1 MPTVSNQYPNASLIR
16 RFAAILYDGFLIVA
30 LWMLTVGVFVAGFN
44 EGEAV
49 VGLHLQL
56 TLYVEIYLFYIY
68 FWRMKGQS
76 LGMQVW
82 KIRLVDENGEMVDIA
97 KGTLHFVMATV
108 TLVLPGLL
116 WILVDPKRLALH
128 DRWSRTR
135 VVYLGSKPYESE
147 IQP

>member
-49 VGLHLQL
+49 VGLPLQL

-76 LGMQVW
+76 LSL
-82 KIRLVDENGEMVDIA
+82 IHI
-97 KGTLHFVMATV
+97 
-108 TLVLPGLL
+108 
-116 WILVDPKRLALH
+116 
-128 DRWSRTR
+128 
-135 VVYLGSKPYESE
+135 
-147 IQP
+147 